1 MSAIT
6 APATTVALAAG
17 TEVDLAAGAEV
28 ALAAGTEVD
37 LAAGAEVAL
46 VAGTQVTLA
55 TGAAVIVQGA
65 QDGGSVVAVPVTSD
79 GHLEVAIHEP
89 VTAFGEVLVAA
100 GTPRVQIDAP
110 YGLLTTDTETLLGV
124 PSGTATAAS
133 SLFTV
138 TSGTAVGGYGVVRS
152 RRIVRYRPGQG
163 IRLLFTAMFPT
174 AGVANCLLLAGGFN
188 AEDGLFIGYSGTAF
202 GFMRRVAGATCI
214 VRLTVTV
221 GSSGAET
228 VTITLNGIAYTLAT
242 GGALSTT
249 ALAEAIAERAGT
261 YYDVATQAG
270 WSSGVSPTSNGATV
284 TFIQQTPAAAAGAY
298 TMTSTGAAAGTFAT
312 IQAGAANNSSTGF
325 VAQTAW
331 NVDRLNGAGGA
342 LNPSGVLLDPAKLNV
357 WEIRF
362 GYLGASSI
370 WLRYMTPN
378 GEFNTV
384 HRINYPNS
392 ATIPSFRNP
401 TMRLGWVAASVGST
415 TDLTTR
421 GSSAAGFVDGP
432 ILPARDP
439 YSKANNN
446 YSASTT
452 EYVALV
458 IRSRGEFAAVLNQR
472 EVEILRVRIS
482 CETASRILTARI
494 VLNPTMTGAVNWGY
508 VNQSLSSVEFAT
520 PTNVAA
526 SGGSEVGGLETG
538 TSDAVSFDL
547 SVLRME
553 PGDTLAVCV
562 ATVSASATAT
572 ARIDWL
578 ER

>member
-163 IRLLFTAMFPT
+163 IRLLFTAMFP
-174 AGVANCLLLAGGFN
+174 
-188 AEDGLFIGYSGTAF
+188 
-202 GFMRRVAGATCI
+202 
-214 VRLTVTV
+214 
-221 GSSGAET
+221 
-228 VTITLNGIAYTLAT
+228 
-242 GGALSTT
+242 
-249 ALAEAIAERAGT
+249 EAIAERAGT